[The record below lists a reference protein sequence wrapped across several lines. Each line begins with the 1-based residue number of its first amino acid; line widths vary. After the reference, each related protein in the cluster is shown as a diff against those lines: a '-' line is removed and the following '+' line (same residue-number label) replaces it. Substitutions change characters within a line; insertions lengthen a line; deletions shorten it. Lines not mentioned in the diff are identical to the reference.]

1 MTITTP
7 KEKSA
12 MAVEETGN
20 AEKRRGSLATI
31 GNALNE
37 LTIVIAFVAISLY
50 LALTT
55 PTFLTT
61 ANMLSILL
69 ATSLIG
75 IVAVGQTFVIITA
88 GIDLSVGSV
97 VAFAGVMAGLAL
109 EAHWSV
115 PVAVLVGIGIG
126 ALCGVFNAVAVT
138 VLGITP
144 FIVTLAVLAMAR
156 GLAFIVTSGN
166 TVFGFPEA
174 FDGIGGG
181 NWGIFPIAALITLG
195 AFFLAWFILSRTVFG
210 AQVYAVGGNPEA
222 ARLAG
227 IPVNRTL
234 AAVYIISGALAGL
247 GGVVLA
253 GRLDS
258 AQPIAA
264 QGLEL
269 NAIAAVVIGGASL
282 FGGKGSMLGTLLG
295 VLIIGLINN
304 GLTLKN
310 VQPFWVQFI
319 QGAVIFGAV
328 LIDSLNQ
335 KRRGA

>member
-1 MTITTP
+1 MASAQTSTP
-7 KEKSA
+7 SS
-12 MAVEETGN
+12 
-20 AEKRRGSLATI
+20 RGFGIRSVARAI
-31 GNALNE
+31 NE
-37 LTIVIAFVAISLY
+37 LSIIVGFVLISLY
-50 LALTT
+50 LAITT
-55 PTFLTT
+55 PAFLTS
-61 ANMLSILL
+61 ANLLSILL
-69 ATSLIG
+69 ASSLIG
-75 IVAVGQTFVIITA
+75 IVAVGETFVIVTG

-97 VAFAGVMAGLAL
+97 VAFTGVMAGLAL
-109 EAHWSV
+109 NAHIPV

-126 ALCGVFNAVAVT
+126 ALSGGFIAFAVT
-138 VLGITP
+138 VLNMSP
-144 FIVTLAVLAMAR
+144 FIVSLAVLAMAR
-156 GLAFIVTSGN
+156 GLAFIVTNGN
-166 TVFGFPEA
+166 TIFSFPDA
-174 FDGIGGG
+174 FDNIGGG
-181 NWGIFPIAALITLG
+181 NIGPFPVAALITLLV
-195 AFFLAWFILSRTVFG
+195 FLIAGLVLSRTVFG
-210 AQVYAVGGNPEA
+210 ANVYAVGGNRDA

-227 IPVNRTL
+227 ISVGRTL
-234 AAVYIISGALAGL
+234 AIVYVISGALAGL
-247 GGVVLA
+247 GGVILA

-264 QGLEL
+264 VGLEL

-282 FGGKGSMLGTLLG
+282 FGGKGGMLGTLLG

>member
-1 MTITTP
+1 MP
-7 KEKSA
+7 AFASL
-12 MAVEETGN
+12 
-20 AEKRRGSLATI
+20 RR
-31 GNALNE
+31 ALNE
-37 LTIVIAFVAISLY
+37 LTIVVGFLAISLY
-50 LALTT
+50 LAATT
-55 PTFLTT
+55 PAFLTT
-61 ANMLSILL
+61 ANVLSILL
-69 ATSLIG
+69 ASSLIG
-75 IVAVGQTFVIITA
+75 IVAVGETFVIVTG

-97 VAFAGVMAGLAL
+97 VALTGVIAGLAVH
-109 EAHWSV
+109 ANVPV
-115 PVAVLVGIGIG
+115 PVAVAIGVGTG
-126 ALCGVFNAVAVT
+126 ALCGLFVAFAVT
-138 VLGITP
+138 VLAMSP

-156 GLAFIVTSGN
+156 GLAFIVTDGN
-166 TVFGFPEA
+166 TIFGFDDA
-174 FDGIGGG
+174 FDNIGGG
-181 NWGIFPIAALITLG
+181 NWGRLPIAALIALG
-195 AFFLAWFILSRTVFG
+195 VFVTAWIVLTRTVFG
-210 AQVYAVGGNPEA
+210 AELYAVGGNREA

-227 IPVNRTL
+227 IPVARTL
-234 AAVYIISGALAGL
+234 TFAYVISGALAGL

-264 QGLEL
+264 AGLEL

-282 FGGKGSMLGTLLG
+282 FGGKGGVLGTLLG

-335 KRRGA
+335 KRRGRQ

>member
-1 MTITTP
+1 MA
-7 KEKSA
+7 SA
-12 MAVEETGN
+12 PRPAGQRNTG
-20 AEKRRGSLATI
+20 AARVTR
-31 GNALNE
+31 ALNE
-37 LTIVIAFVAISLY
+37 LTILVGFVAISLY
-50 LALTT
+50 LAITT

-61 ANMLSILL
+61 ANLLSILL
-69 ATSLIG
+69 ASSLIG
-75 IVAVGQTFVIITA
+75 IVAVGETFVIVTG

-97 VAFAGVMAGLAL
+97 VAFTGVMAGLAL
-109 EAHWSV
+109 KAHV
-115 PVAVLVGIGIG
+115 PVPLAVATGIGFG
-126 ALCGVFNAVAVT
+126 ALSGGFIAFAVT
-138 VLGITP
+138 TLAMSP
-144 FIVTLAVLAMAR
+144 FIVSLAVLAMAR
-156 GLAFIVTSGN
+156 GLAFIVTGGN
-166 TVFGFPEA
+166 TVFSFPDA
-174 FDGIGGG
+174 FDNLGGG
-181 NWGIFPIAALITLG
+181 NLGPFPVAALISL
-195 AFFLAWFILSRTVFG
+195 AVFLVGGLVLARTVFG
-210 AQVYAVGGNPEA
+210 AEVYAVGGNREA

-227 IPVNRTL
+227 IPVGRTL
-234 AAVYIISGALAGL
+234 SVVYVISGALAGL

-264 QGLEL
+264 TGLEL

-282 FGGKGSMLGTLLG
+282 FGGKGSVLGTLLG

-335 KRRGA
+335 KRRQT